1 MKLEEGQI
9 IKVIK
14 IDYHGKSC
22 EKIGKVEK
30 RYKNYILLDLKDYK
44 ICLGMVDIVDPKEY
58 KLKIKNK
65 EEWIDVTKDMLEV
78 GVSNG
83 FIKEIW
89 SERIS

>member
-14 IDYHGKSC
+14 TDYHGKSY

-44 ICLGMVDIVDPKEY
+44 ICLGMADIVDPKEY
-58 KLKIKNK
+58 KLKIKK
-65 EEWIDVTKDMLEV
+65 KKEWIDVTKDMLEV

-83 FIKEIW
+83 FNKEVW
-89 SERIS
+89 SRRIG

>member
-30 RYKNYILLDLKDYK
+30 RYKNFILLDLNDYK
-44 ICLGMVDIVDPKEY
+44 ICLGIADLVDPQEY
-58 KLKIKNK
+58 KLKVKK
-65 EEWIDVTKDMLEV
+65 KKEWIDVTKEMLEV
-78 GVSNG
+78 GV
-83 FIKEIW
+83 
-89 SERIS
+89 IS